1 MEKEQQTT
9 SMGDNRMDNMEDSL
23 ENYWLWICSI
33 PGLYCKQIRTL
44 TEYFG
49 SPREVWEA
57 PDKEFQVWKEKNI
70 KWIDILLNFRKKYSP
85 DKVCHSVREKGIQ
98 FISWQQEGF
107 PERLRRLSDCPAG
120 LFYKGG
126 LPEQNAPAVAIV
138 GARQCS
144 NYGRAMAREL
154 AEVFSAAGVQIIS
167 GLASGID
174 GYAQEAAVDVGGK
187 SFGVLGCG
195 VDICYPRENFQIY
208 RKIGTS
214 GGILSEFPVG
224 MAPMKYHFPL
234 RNRII
239 SGLADAVIVVEARE
253 KSGSLITAD
262 LALEQGKEVFA
273 VPGRA
278 GDVLSYGCNWLI
290 EQGAGLVL
298 SPERLLKQLNIFPK
312 NEKNIKNFVQK
323 NQLGLAP
330 EEKWVYSNLD
340 LSPKSLEEISEKTDL
355 PMGKLCGILLRLE
368 LQGLVTEMAKNQYVR
383 LK

>member
-1 MEKEQQTT
+1 MEKEQRISGQEEE
-9 SMGDNRMDNMEDSL
+9 MEK
-23 ENYWLWICSI
+23 YWLWICSV
-33 PGLYCKQIRTL
+33 PGLYCKQIRML

-49 SPREVWEA
+49 SPKEVWEA
-57 PDKEFQVWKEKNI
+57 PEQEFQVWKEKNI
-70 KWIDILLNFRKKYSP
+70 KWIDILLNFRRKYSP
-85 DKVCHSVREKGIQ
+85 DKVWHSVKEKGIE
-98 FISWQQEGF
+98 FINWQQQGF
-107 PERLRRLSDCPAG
+107 PERLKRLSDCPAG
-120 LFYKGG
+120 LFYRGS
-126 LPEQNAPAVAIV
+126 LPDQEEPAVAIV

-144 NYGRAMAREL
+144 NYGRTMAREL
-154 AEVFSAAGVQIIS
+154 AEVFAGVGIQVIS

-174 GYAQEAAVDVGGK
+174 GHAQEAAVDAGGK
-187 SFGVLGCG
+187 SFGILGCG
-195 VDICYPRENFQIY
+195 VDICYPQENFHIY
-208 RKIGTS
+208 RKIQTS

-224 MAPMKYHFPL
+224 TPPMKYHFPL

-239 SGLADAVIVVEARE
+239 SGLADAVIVVEARA

-273 VPGRA
+273 VPGRN

-298 SPERLLKQLNIFPK
+298 SPESLLKQLNIFPK
-312 NEKNIKNFVQK
+312 NGKNIKNFMK
-323 NQLGLAP
+323 KSELGLAP

-355 PMGKLCGILLRLE
+355 PVGKLCGILLRLE
-368 LQGLVTEMAKNQYVR
+368 LQGLVTEMAKNQYVK